1 VAPKKRK
8 GIKNKILRYG
18 RRRVCCFLQALV
30 ALRAQL
36 LTNNVRHP
44 QRAMGL
50 ASLQKLLANDE
61 RLCEDFSQLFGKKNS
76 TIIAF

>member
-1 VAPKKRK
+1 
-8 GIKNKILRYG
+8 
-18 RRRVCCFLQALV
+18 LQALV